1 MLKTKESVKVF
12 ILSLILMLSFSNVS
26 FAEEIFISESYSY
39 VLKENEVIRDAEDK
53 AINMALRKVFVT
65 LGARIKSYT
74 TVINKILAE
83 DKIERFSSATAKIQ
97 KKVIEPGF
105 DQHNR
110 LVINVSIEAIIDTAD
125 IDKWEELERKEQ
137 ERGFDS
143 NDIVVMD
150 IGKEFNW
157 QDEHMSND
165 FKKFKDEV
173 EKAFFDGTFYEALNN
188 DMERANTLAKY
199 LLDANYNLGC
209 LFKGDIAYIQ
219 GDVSSA
225 VKYWKQAMFNEIN
238 LTAVNRMIC
247 YYFNKKNYNEAKRL
261 MMIEANQLAWSDN
274 WYTEDNGI
282 RIFNDEYRDMTIDLR
297 NCILLNLEYPP
308 ERMFRR

>member
-1 MLKTKESVKVF
+1 MLKIKESIKVF
-12 ILSLILMLSFSNVS
+12 ILSLILMSSFPNVS

-39 VLKENEVIRDAEDK
+39 ALKENEVIRDAEDK

-65 LGARIKSYT
+65 LVSKIKSYT
-74 TVINKILAE
+74 TVIDKVLAE

-105 DQHNR
+105 DQYNR
-110 LVINVSIEAIIDTAD
+110 LVINVSIETIIDTAD

-157 QDEHMSND
+157 QDEHMSD
-165 FKKFKDEV
+165 GFKKFKDEI

-188 DMERANTLAKY
+188 DMEKANTLAKY
-199 LLDANYNLGC
+199 LFDANYNLGC

-219 GDVSSA
+219 GDISSA

-282 RIFNDEYRDMTIDLR
+282 RIFNDEYKDMTIDLR
-297 NCILLNLEYPP
+297 NCILLNLEYPS